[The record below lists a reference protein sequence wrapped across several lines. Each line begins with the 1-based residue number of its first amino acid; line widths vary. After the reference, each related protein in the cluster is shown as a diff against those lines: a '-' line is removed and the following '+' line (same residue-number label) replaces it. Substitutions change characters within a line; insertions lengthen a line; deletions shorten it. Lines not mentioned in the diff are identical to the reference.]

1 MIPWKQVIDNR
12 HIRMRDSNVL
22 GIIDQLIRY
31 LTFQLSLSWSCFP
44 TSPQREKIIQVP
56 NYLLFSRIMHK
67 QYFRWY
73 AIPLDSSG
81 QDESKMEQRLQ
92 DKIKIETREIDCCA
106 VTPTHMKRG
115 TLISQRRS
123 ISTTHFSYPALPRLR
138 DMSSLWMFS
147 LNIFIVN
154 PTLLA
159 CDLRYSILFFKG
171 YQFFN

>member
-1 MIPWKQVIDNR
+1 
-12 HIRMRDSNVL
+12 MRDSNVL

-138 DMSSLWMFS
+138 DMSSLSSMNVLFEYLHREPYPARLWSPVF
-147 LNIFIVN
+147 NIIFQR
-154 PTLLA
+154 L
-159 CDLRYSILFFKG
+159 SIF
-171 YQFFN
+171 